1 MKRTLLSLLVVF
13 TASWVAAAP
22 IDSRRALQIASDFTA
37 THTPATMRKAQAKA
51 VLTIAYT
58 ARTGG
63 VNDFYVINRGKGG
76 GYVIVA
82 ADDAAYPVLGY
93 ADSGSFDLSSMPV
106 NAQIWLRQ
114 YQRQIRYAAAR
125 GLKAQAPALRTD
137 SVQPLLGNIKWGQG
151 TYYNRLVPIKGTP
164 TGCVATAMGQI
175 MYYYRWPDRGT
186 GKHRYVTTTHHVA
199 DSVDFDHPYLWDDMT
214 PSLDAGSSDA
224 AKQAVAT
231 LLHDA
236 GVAVNM
242 DYDASGS
249 GAYSERITQALARYF
264 KYNKG
269 ARLVKRDFY
278 TASDWTAMLN
288 NELRNAR
295 PVIYDGA
302 TSDLSMGHSFIC
314 DGYNAQ
320 GYYHFNFGWGGSSDG
335 YFLLTAIPYSDFDFT
350 TGEANND
357 GFNYVQDMVIG
368 FEPDRDGSS
377 VMAPERIIAD
387 NLAAVS
393 ARVKRSTPVKLSA
406 YEVYNPSNTDLDIT
420 ALGFFVKDSKGA
432 VVDTAVAYRGYT
444 PAGEPLDSL
453 SALYEPATTLPAGDY
468 TLTFGF
474 CKKGSDEMKPAE
486 IALGE
491 PNGYSL
497 HITAD
502 SAFYA
507 SLGQC
512 DFQMQLIT
520 SPDTLTSDK
529 PSTVTLRVT
538 NRGGLYDGIVHFRLN
553 VAGDA
558 VKKHWYTSPNQ
569 TFTVGA
575 GETKDLVFN
584 QIFTLP
590 GDDNYVITFF
600 DRSNRPFFTDTIP
613 VIGGEKEPD
622 LLLVKETY
630 FTPRDYQVPVNCLIL
645 NAEIRNDGGRYDG
658 KMTVRIY
665 DESNYFCDGAHMDTT
680 HVVLPGGGAVTTV
693 KLHGTY
699 DTSND
704 WSLSNVRYATVLD
717 LLTHTYLK
725 PSKYNMHEFTLGA
738 KDPSVT
744 WTPETGI
751 RDINSSAFKGKVSF
765 DLNDRLLTVKAD
777 VTLASVSI
785 FNANGELLIRQYEGS
800 TIDLSALRPGVYVA
814 VASAG
819 NGQRAEKI
827 VLK

>member
-1 MKRTLLSLLVVF
+1 MFEKLFKLKEHNTTVKTEVLAGLTTFLAMAYILALNPQILGTVMDKSGVF
-13 TASWVAAAP
+13 
-22 IDSRRALQIASDFTA
+22 
-37 THTPATMRKAQAKA
+37 
-51 VLTIAYT
+51 
-58 ARTGG
+58 
-63 VNDFYVINRGKGG
+63 
-76 GYVIVA
+76 
-82 ADDAAYPVLGY
+82 
-93 ADSGSFDLSSMPV
+93 
-106 NAQIWLRQ
+106 
-114 YQRQIRYAAAR
+114 
-125 GLKAQAPALRTD
+125 
-137 SVQPLLGNIKWGQG
+137 
-151 TYYNRLVPIKGTP
+151 
-164 TGCVATAMGQI
+164 VATA
-175 MYYYRWPDRGT
+175 
-186 GKHRYVTTTHHVA
+186 V
-199 DSVDFDHPYLWDDMT
+199 
-214 PSLDAGSSDA
+214 SS
-224 AKQAVAT
+224 AVAT
-231 LLHDA
+231 FVMAFLANYPIALSA
-236 GVAVNM
+236 GLGLNAYFAYTVCLGELKNVENPWTIALTAVFVEGVIFIILSVVKAREQIVNGIPQNLKTGITVGIGLFVAYIGLRNANIVTFLKQE
-242 DYDASGS
+242 DGS
-249 GAYSERITQALARYF
+249 YLINLGDFGSADVALALIGF
-264 KYNKG
+264 LIICILVHHKVPG
-269 ARLVKRDFY
+269 AILIGMIITWVFAMIAQVGGWY
-278 TASDWTAMLN
+278 TASNCFPDFSGGLQLGGITKTA
-288 NELRNAR
+288 
-295 PVIYDGA
+295 
-302 TSDLSMGHSFIC
+302 F
-314 DGYNAQ
+314 
-320 GYYHFNFGWGGSSDG
+320 HFNFGWGGSSDG

-584 QIFTLP
+584 QTFTLP

-800 TIDLSALRPGVYVA
+800 TVDLSALRPGVYVA
-814 VASAG
+814 VASAV

>member
-1 MKRTLLSLLVVF
+1 MKRTLLSFTLLLS
-13 TASWVAAAP
+13 ASLLTAAP
-22 IDSRRALQIASDFTA
+22 VDSRKALQIAGRFTA
-37 THTPATMRKAQAKA
+37 SHPSSTARRAPARQD
-51 VLTIAYT
+51 LSIAYT
-58 ARTGG
+58 ARTGET
-63 VNDFYVINRGKGG
+63 NDFYVVNRGTAG

-93 ADSGSFDLSSMPV
+93 SDSGSFDLESMPA
-106 NAQIWLRQ
+106 NAQAWLRQ
-114 YQRQIRYAAAR
+114 YQRQIRYAVAH
-125 GLKAQAPALRTD
+125 GLKAEQPPLRTD
-137 SVQPLLGNIKWGQG
+137 SVKPLLGNIKWGQG

-199 DSVDFDHPYLWDDMT
+199 DSADFNHAYLWNEML
-214 PSLDAGSSDA
+214 PSLDAGSPDA

-231 LLHDA
+231 LLHDV

-269 ARLVKRDFY
+269 ARLVKRNFY
-278 TASDWTAMLN
+278 TSSDWTSMLD

-295 PVIYDGA
+295 PVVYDGA

-314 DGYNAQ
+314 DGYDSR
-320 GYYHFNFGWGGSSDG
+320 GYYHFNFGWGGTSDG
-335 YFLLTAIPYSDFDFT
+335 YFLLTAIPYSDFDLT
-350 TGEANND
+350 TGEAKDD

-368 FEPDRDGSS
+368 FEPDRDGTTT
-377 VMAPERIIAD
+377 MAPERIVAD
-387 NLAAVS
+387 NLAPVTYK
-393 ARVKRSTPVKLSA
+393 VKRSEKVRLSA
-406 YEVYNPSNTDLDIT
+406 YEVYNSSNTDLDIS
-420 ALGFFVKDSKGA
+420 ALGFFVKDSNGA
-432 VVDTAVAYRGYT
+432 VADTAVAYRGYT

-453 SALYEPATTLPAGDY
+453 SALYAPAANLPAGDY
-468 TLTFGF
+468 VVSFGF
-474 CKKGSDEMKPAE
+474 CLKGSNKMTPAE

-497 HITAD
+497 RLTAD

-507 SLGQC
+507 PLGQC
-512 DFQMQLIT
+512 HFQARLLT
-520 SPDTLTSDK
+520 SPDTLTSDQ
-529 PSTVTLRVT
+529 PSTITLRVT
-538 NRGGLYDGIVHFRLN
+538 NNGNLYDGIVHFRLN
-553 VAGDA
+553 VAGDG
-558 VKKHWYTSPNQ
+558 VSKHWYTSPNQ
-569 TFTVGA
+569 SFTVGA
-575 GETKDLVFN
+575 GETRDIVFN
-584 QIFTLP
+584 QTFTLP
-590 GDDNYVITFF
+590 GDDHYVITFF

-613 VIGGEKEPD
+613 LIGGEKEPD

-665 DESNYFCDGAHMDTT
+665 DETNFFCDGAHMDTA

-699 DTSND
+699 DTSQD

-725 PSKYNMHEFTLGA
+725 PSKYNMHEFTLGP

-744 WTPETGI
+744 WTTETGI
-751 RDINSSAFKGKVSF
+751 EEINRSAFNGKVAF
-765 DLNDRLLTVKAD
+765 ALDGRTLTVSSETSLSA
-777 VTLASVSI
+777 VSI
-785 FNANGELLIRQYEGS
+785 FNANGELLIRQYVGN
-800 TIDLSALRPGVYVA
+800 TVDLSALRPGIYVA
-814 VASAG
+814 VATAG
-819 NGQRAEKI
+819 GGKRAEKI